1 MGGQA
6 ALLFLAWP
14 GLAWLEKT
22 IIYPAD
28 HQIAD
33 FYRSRNTAEPFV
45 LRALDTPFKSIR
57 TPTHAAM
64 YEAGFATLK
73 WSERK
78 AGY

>member
-1 MGGQA
+1 MQGVTHA
-6 ALLFLAWP
+6 AHRFALAQLHASRFWS
-14 GLAWLEKT
+14 
-22 IIYPAD
+22 PAD

-45 LRALDTPFKSIR
+45 LRALDTPFDSIW
-57 TPTHAAM
+57 TPSHAAM